1 MLQFATPSGNGSPA
15 IHRSGQRL
23 GPRVHWR
30 HGSGIELMKA
40 LVLGA
45 AAGGGFPQWNSNAA
59 ACRRARSCDPAAPAR
74 TQASLAVSA
83 NGAHWFLFNASPDL
97 RQQIEVTPELH
108 PRGGL
113 RSTPI
118 EGVVL
123 TGGDVDAIAGLL
135 TLRERQPLNIYATA
149 KVQGILK
156 ANPIFEVLA
165 ADVVVRHSL
174 ALDQPQELALTD
186 GSGSGLTVELF
197 AVPGKVPLYLEERE
211 GTPPIVLG
219 EDTVGVAIA
228 DAHSRLFYIPGCA
241 AMIDAI
247 SSRLRGADLVL
258 FDGTLWRDDEMIR
271 LGLGNKSGRRM
282 GHMSLSGPEGTI
294 AVFAGLGVKRKIL
307 VHINNSNPV
316 LLADSS
322 ERATL
327 EAAGWEVAYDGMWLS
342 I

>member
-1 MLQFATPSGNGSPA
+1 
-15 IHRSGQRL
+15 
-23 GPRVHWR
+23 
-30 HGSGIELMKA
+30 MKA

-59 ACRRARSCDPAAPAR
+59 ACNRARAGDAAAPAR

-83 NGAHWFLFNASPDL
+83 DGQHWFLLNASPDL
-97 RQQIEVTPELH
+97 RQQIEATPELR
-108 PRGGL
+108 PREGL

-118 EGVVL
+118 SGVVL

-135 TLRERQPLNIYATA
+135 TLRERQPLTVYATA

-165 ADVVVRHSL
+165 HDVVARRTL
-174 ALDQPQELALTD
+174 LLDCPFELALAD
-186 GSGSGLTVELF
+186 GLPSGLTVELF

-228 DAHSRLFYIPGCA
+228 DARSRLFYIPGCA
-241 AMIDAI
+241 VMIEAV
-247 SSRLRGADLVL
+247 SSRLRGAELVL

-271 LGLGNKSGRRM
+271 SGLSTKSGRRM
-282 GHMSLSGPEGTI
+282 GHMSLTGPEGTI
-294 AVFAGLGVKRKIL
+294 AAFAGLGVKRKIL

-327 EAAGWEVAYDGMWLS
+327 EAAGWEVAHDGMRLS
-342 I
+342 L